1 MPGQV
6 QVSTWDEVSVLEVTV
21 ERWPWLAE
29 SEARHGERER
39 SGATEQ
45 FTFTQPSNSLAHRGL
60 ECGVSQSWLRSHF
73 THFWHFH
80 SNQPTSQPAHR
91 TSLGFQGFISIINR
105 RGKFSL
111 LLEIVKYYKL
121 EIKFEWDEM
130 RWHKNNNQSCPT
142 ESFYLKK

>member
-60 ECGVSQSWLRSHF
+60 ECGVWSVTVVAQI
-73 THFWHFH
+73 TFH
-80 SNQPTSQPAHR
+80 SLLALPLQPTNKPTRPR

-130 RWHKNNNQSCPT
+130 RWHNNNNQSCPPG
-142 ESFYLKK
+142 